1 MLRSMRSIRHLLDL
15 FRRRRAV
22 PFTFVFAAT
31 SFGTVGCENPVD
43 VTPNAFDATREA
55 GAADVAGGAVDAAG
69 ATGGSPGEAGT
80 PGPCGCLA
88 VGQIY
93 RFDSLVLTALDGGPH
108 PAVPQLNT
116 RWAKDMAAAELD
128 VFFVVTAI
136 EGDAVSIRAVNGA
149 EITGGAPGA
158 QCELPETSVDFHLQR
173 AGCTLTMT
181 ETAAINIYAGTDE
194 IPKNCAP
201 SLPVPHTI
209 PVQQVRLRF
218 DVAPACEG
226 LTNGLVLEAGIPQ
239 SALRTVCTCLGN
251 DAASCV
257 GAATTP
263 NCGDCPGQYAN
274 LEALIKAVSG
284 GREPNYGCRTSTGE
298 PAICLEATFT
308 APRYDAAPPICAG
321 HGDAP

>member
-128 VFFVVTAI
+128 VFFVVTAV
-136 EGDAVSIRAVNGA
+136 EGDAVSR
-149 EITGGAPGA
+149 
-158 QCELPETSVDFHLQR
+158 
-173 AGCTLTMT
+173 
-181 ETAAINIYAGTDE
+181 
-194 IPKNCAP
+194 
-201 SLPVPHTI
+201 
-209 PVQQVRLRF
+209 
-218 DVAPACEG
+218 
-226 LTNGLVLEAGIPQ
+226 
-239 SALRTVCTCLGN
+239 SAR
-251 DAASCV
+251 S
-257 GAATTP
+257 
-263 NCGDCPGQYAN
+263 
-274 LEALIKAVSG
+274 
-284 GREPNYGCRTSTGE
+284 
-298 PAICLEATFT
+298 T
-308 APRYDAAPPICAG
+308 APRSPAARLGRSASCPRPRWTSTCSGPA
-321 HGDAP
+321 AR